1 MGHLIIMHIL
11 RKSTC
16 ETKTSQPKL
25 VLLWGGMGGQ
35 IENQPIQP
43 GDHKPPNISTPGIK
57 LRTKC

>member
-35 IENQPIQP
+35 IENQP
-43 GDHKPPNISTPGIK
+43 T
-57 LRTKC
+57 